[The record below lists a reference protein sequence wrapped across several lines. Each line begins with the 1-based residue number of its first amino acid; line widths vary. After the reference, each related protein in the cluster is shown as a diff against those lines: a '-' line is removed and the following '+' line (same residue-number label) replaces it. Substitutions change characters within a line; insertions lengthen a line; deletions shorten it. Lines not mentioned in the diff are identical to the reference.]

1 MPELPEVETVRRGLQ
16 KRLKGFVINTVNVY
30 RARAIASKGGID
42 TFIDLMNGSEITCW
56 ERRGKYLIA
65 KLQNQVDL
73 SGKEYKKQD
82 KEKGWLVVHLRMTG
96 HFEIREIAIPPC
108 RHTRVS
114 FTSIKGEQLSF
125 IDIRSFGQMWAIP
138 PNSSPESMI
147 KGLGAL
153 GPEPFDSDFNPQY
166 LIEKLRGK
174 SRPIKTALLDQSLI
188 AGIGNIYADE
198 SLFLAGI
205 APYKKSGELSE
216 VEIQRLCKSIIK
228 VLKISIGKGGT
239 TFKDFRD
246 LEGLNGNYGG
256 EAWVYRR
263 ANKACRKC
271 GAKIVRQK
279 INGRGTH
286 WCKSCQKS

>member
-16 KRLKGFVINTVNVY
+16 KRLQGFVINKVNVY
-30 RARAIASKGGID
+30 RESAVASKGGVEA
-42 TFIDLMNGSEITCW
+42 FLDLLNGSEITIW
-56 ERRGKYLIA
+56 QRRGKYLIA
-65 KLQNQVDL
+65 KLQNKDNL
-73 SGKEYKKQD
+73 SIRKYSRFKKD
-82 KEKGWLVVHLRMTG
+82 KGWLVVHLRMTG
-96 HFEIREIAIPPC
+96 HFEISKIAKSPC

-114 FTSIKGEQLSF
+114 FLSTKGDQLNF
-125 IDIRSFGQMWAIP
+125 VDIRSFGQMWGIP
-138 PNSSPESMI
+138 PDSSPEKMV

-153 GPEPFDSDFNPQY
+153 GPEPFGNDFNPKY
-166 LIEKLRGK
+166 LSEKLNGK
-174 SRPIKTALLDQSLI
+174 HRPIKTALLDQSLI

-216 VEIQRLCKSIIK
+216 IEIQRLCNSIIE

-263 ANKACRKC
+263 ANKPCKKC
-271 GAKIVRQK
+271 GSPIIRQK
-279 INGRGTH
+279 LNGRGTH
-286 WCKSCQKS
+286 WCKACQKD